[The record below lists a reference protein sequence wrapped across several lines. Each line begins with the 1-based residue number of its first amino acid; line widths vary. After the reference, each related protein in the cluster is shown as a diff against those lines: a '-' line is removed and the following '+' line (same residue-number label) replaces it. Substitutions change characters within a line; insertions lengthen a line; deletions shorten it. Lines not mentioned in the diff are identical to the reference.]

1 MSLTA
6 VYHGQCAEC
15 EDPIVPGQQ
24 IVSDDDGGWQHVD
37 CGARPE
43 RVECVCERCFL
54 VHAGECF

>member
-1 MSLTA
+1 MSLLA
-6 VYHGQCAEC
+6 QYHGICTEC

-24 IVSDDDGGWQHVD
+24 IESDDDAWRHVN
-37 CGARPE
+37 CGELPA